1 MKVKVVTLCSGYDSQ
16 LLALRRLK
24 EKFPKFEF
32 ECIGWS
38 DIDDNAIKAHNAL
51 FPELA
56 DKNLGDMTCI
66 DWCKV
71 EPFDLLTYSTPCLT
85 GDQMILTKDGYKPML
100 EIKVGDVVLTKS
112 NTWHQVLKKF
122 NNGVRETMLLWYGNG
137 KKVHCTPEHKFLVK
151 ILNRHP
157 EFVRADGI
165 YPGDQVG
172 IPLEYGDDECSNCS
186 EYYVDG
192 HYVMYKWYSVKCK
205 EFAEKEQVYDIEVEE
220 DHSYVANG
228 IVCHNCQDVS
238 LAGKRAGFEEGSETR
253 SSILWHTI
261 DAIKVHHPK
270 YLLGENVKG
279 MVTGG
284 NIGLYNKW
292 KLLLESEGY
301 SNFSRV
307 LNAKDYGVPQNRERI
322 FTISILGHDERFY
335 FPKPFKLETRLK
347 DVLDDVVDPQFFLK
361 GDRVKDVIKTI
372 SD

>member
-16 LLALRRLK
+16 LLALKRLK
-24 EKFPKFEF
+24 QKFPQFEY

-38 DIDDNAIKAHNAL
+38 DIDPNAIKAHNAL

-66 DWCKV
+66 DWSKV
-71 EPFDLLTYSTPCLT
+71 EPFDLLTYSTP
-85 GDQMILTKDGYKPML
+85 
-100 EIKVGDVVLTKS
+100 
-112 NTWHQVLKKF
+112 
-122 NNGVRETMLLWYGNG
+122 
-137 KKVHCTPEHKFLVK
+137 
-151 ILNRHP
+151 
-157 EFVRADGI
+157 
-165 YPGDQVG
+165 
-172 IPLEYGDDECSNCS
+172 
-186 EYYVDG
+186 
-192 HYVMYKWYSVKCK
+192 
-205 EFAEKEQVYDIEVEE
+205 
-220 DHSYVANG
+220 
-228 IVCHNCQDVS
+228 CQDVS

-253 SSILWHTI
+253 SSIIWHTI